1 MMKMHLLKS
10 TLTLAAV
17 AACTLVTQAADGWIK
32 YAARPGCLVTI
43 DGTSTIHDWT
53 TKGAIIGGSFEVE
66 PEFLTDKSLKSVK
79 SLTTKEANPK
89 VQVKIPV
96 KSLKSQ
102 VLLGASKMDEVM
114 QEAMRMK
121 ENPDILY
128 TLKEMVL
135 KGEVPATGSPVK
147 FDTKGDLA
155 ISGVTNTIDMEV
167 TLTRVADDRIKFSG
181 SKLIKMTDYKVPP
194 PAPNILGMSP
204 IKTGDEVTI
213 KFEWL
218 LALQKTDAPAK

>member
-1 MMKMHLLKS
+1 MKLHFLKS
-10 TLTLAAV
+10 TLTLATALAC
-17 AACTLVTQAADGWIK
+17 AALTQAADNWIK
-32 YAARPGCLVTI
+32 YVAKPGCVVTI

-66 PEFLTDKSLKSVK
+66 PEFQTDKTLKSVK
-79 SLTTKEANPK
+79 SLTTKDVNPK

-102 VLLGASKMDEVM
+102 TLIGASKMDEVM

-121 ENPDILY
+121 ENADILY
-128 TLKEMVL
+128 SVKEMVV
-135 KGEVPATGSPVK
+135 KGAVPATGSPVK
-147 FDTKGDLA
+147 FDTKGELA

-167 TLTRVADDRIKFSG
+167 TLTRLPDDKIKFSG
-181 SKLIKMTDYKVPP
+181 TKVLKMTDYKVPP

-218 LALQKTDAPAK
+218 LGLQKAAPTS

>member
-1 MMKMHLLKS
+1 MKMHLLKS
-10 TLTLAAV
+10 TLTLAA
-17 AACTLVTQAADGWIK
+17 ALACATLAQAADGWIK
-32 YAARPGCLVTI
+32 FAARPGCLVTI

-66 PEFLTDKSLKSVK
+66 PEFLTDKTLKSVK

-121 ENPDILY
+121 DNADILY
-128 TLKEMVL
+128 AVKEMIV
-135 KGEVPATGSPVK
+135 KGDVPASGSPVK
-147 FDTKGDLA
+147 FDTKGELT
-155 ISGVTNTIDMEV
+155 ISGVTNTVDMEV
-167 TLTRVADDRIKFSG
+167 TMTRVADDRIKFSG
-181 SKLIKMTDYKVPP
+181 SKVLKMTDYKVPP
-194 PAPNILGMSP
+194 PAPSILGMSP

-213 KFEWL
+213 KFDWL
-218 LALQKTDAPAK
+218 LGLQKTDAAK

>member
-1 MMKMHLLKS
+1 MKMHLLKS
-10 TLTLAAV
+10 TLTLAV
-17 AACTLVTQAADGWIK
+17 ALACAMLAQAADDLIK
-32 YAARPGCLVTI
+32 YAARPGCLVSI

-66 PEFLTDKSLKSVK
+66 PEFLTDKTLKSVK
-79 SLTTKEANPK
+79 SLTTKEVNPK

-121 ENPDILY
+121 DNPDILY
-128 TLKEMVL
+128 TLKEMIV
-135 KGEVPATGSPVK
+135 KGDVPASGSPVK
-147 FDTKGDLA
+147 FDTKGDLT

-167 TLTRVADDRIKFSG
+167 TMTRVADDRIKFSG
-181 SKLIKMTDYKVPP
+181 SKVLKMTDYKVPP

-204 IKTGDEVTI
+204 IRTGDEVTI

-218 LALQKTDAPAK
+218 LALQKTDAAAK

>member
-1 MMKMHLLKS
+1 MKMHLLKS
-10 TLTLAAV
+10 TLTLAAALAC
-17 AACTLVTQAADGWIK
+17 AALAQAADGWIK

-66 PEFLTDKSLKSVK
+66 PEFLTDKTLKSVK

-121 ENPDILY
+121 DNPDILY
-128 TLKEMVL
+128 ALKEMIV
-135 KGEVPATGSPVK
+135 KGDVPASGSPVK
-147 FDTKGDLA
+147 FDTKGELT
-155 ISGVTNTIDMEV
+155 ISGVTNTVDIEV
-167 TLTRVADDRIKFSG
+167 TMTRVADDRIKFSG
-181 SKLIKMTDYKVPP
+181 SKVLKMTDYKVPP

-213 KFEWL
+213 KFDWL
-218 LALQKTDAPAK
+218 LGLQKTDATAK

>member
-1 MMKMHLLKS
+1 MKMHLLKS
-10 TLTLAAV
+10 TLTLAA
-17 AACTLVTQAADGWIK
+17 ALACGTLAQAADGWIK
-32 YAARPGCLVTI
+32 YAAKPGCLVTI

-66 PEFLTDKSLKSVK
+66 PEFLTDKTLKSVK
-79 SLTTKEANPK
+79 SLTTKEVNPK

-121 ENPDILY
+121 DNPDILY
-128 TLKEMVL
+128 TLKEMIV
-135 KGEVPATGSPVK
+135 KGDVPASGSPVK
-147 FDTKGDLA
+147 FDTKGELT
-155 ISGVTNTIDMEV
+155 ISGVTNTVDMEV
-167 TLTRVADDRIKFSG
+167 TMTRVADDRVKFAG
-181 SKLIKMTDYKVPP
+181 SKVLKMTDYKVPP

-213 KFEWL
+213 KFDWL
-218 LALQKTDAPAK
+218 LGLQKTEPAAK

>member
-1 MMKMHLLKS
+1 MKLHFLKS
-10 TLTLAAV
+10 TLTLATALACAV
-17 AACTLVTQAADGWIK
+17 LTRAADNWIK
-32 YAARPGCLVTI
+32 YDPKASGCVVTI

-53 TKGAIIGGSFEVE
+53 TKGAIIGGSFEIE
-66 PEFLTDKSLKSVK
+66 PEFQTDKSLKSVK
-79 SLTTKEANPK
+79 SLTTKEVGPK
-89 VQVKIPV
+89 VLVRIPV

-102 VLLGASKMDEVM
+102 TLLGASKMDEVM

-121 ENPDILY
+121 ENAYILY
-128 TLKEMVL
+128 SVKEMVV
-135 KGEVPATGSPVK
+135 KGDVPATGSPVK

-155 ISGVTNTIDMEV
+155 ISGVTNTIAMEV
-167 TLTRVADDRIKFSG
+167 TLTRLPEDKIKFSG
-181 SKLIKMTDYKVPP
+181 TKVLKMTDYKVPP

-218 LALQKTDAPAK
+218 LGLQKAAAATQ

>member
-1 MMKMHLLKS
+1 MKMHLLKP
-10 TLTLAAV
+10 TLTLAA
-17 AACTLVTQAADGWIK
+17 ALACATLTQAADGLIK

-53 TKGAIIGGSFEVE
+53 VKGAIIGGSFEVE
-66 PEFLTDKSLKSVK
+66 PEFLTDKTLKSVK

-121 ENPDILY
+121 DNSDILY
-128 TLKEMVL
+128 AVKEMIV
-135 KGEVPATGSPVK
+135 KGDVPAAGSPVK
-147 FDTKGDLA
+147 FDTKGELT
-155 ISGVTNTIDMEV
+155 ISGVTNTVDMEV
-167 TLTRVADDRIKFSG
+167 TMTRVADDRIKFSG
-181 SKLIKMTDYKVPP
+181 TKVLKMTDYKVPP

-213 KFEWL
+213 KFDWL
-218 LALQKTDAPAK
+218 LGLQKTDAAAK

>member
-1 MMKMHLLKS
+1 MKMHLLKS
-10 TLTLAAV
+10 TLTLAA
-17 AACTLVTQAADGWIK
+17 ALACATLAQAADGWIK
-32 YAARPGCLVTI
+32 FAARPGCLVTI

-66 PEFLTDKSLKSVK
+66 PEFLTDKTLKSVK
-79 SLTTKEANPK
+79 SLTTKEVNPK

-121 ENPDILY
+121 DNADILY
-128 TLKEMVL
+128 AVKEMIV
-135 KGEVPATGSPVK
+135 KGDVPASGSPVK
-147 FDTKGDLA
+147 FDTKGELT
-155 ISGVTNTIDMEV
+155 ISGVTNTVDMEV
-167 TLTRVADDRIKFSG
+167 TMTRVADDRIKFSG
-181 SKLIKMTDYKVPP
+181 SKVLKMTDYKVPP
-194 PAPNILGMSP
+194 PAPSILGMSP

-213 KFEWL
+213 KFDWL
-218 LALQKTDAPAK
+218 LGLQKTDAAK